1 MSMSSVF
8 FEENTGPQRLLSN
21 LAKPL
26 FVIAFAI
33 NSNFFET
40 KA

>member
-1 MSMSSVF
+1 MSTLSVF
-8 FEENTGPQRLLSN
+8 FEESTGLQPSLLK

-26 FVIAFAI
+26 FVIVFAI